1 MNATGSLAR
10 GFSAA
15 AGCALLCV
23 AMISGAGEAPATP
36 RMADGKPDLN
46 GVWDN
51 GGGIDFLRPQTRADG
66 SVCVTGCT
74 PAAPPAAAPG
84 ATAPASA
91 RPAPAAP
98 ATVGTAK
105 PSYKP
110 EFQARVDDLKR
121 RQQKEDPVLRCQP
134 PGLPRIGPPD
144 KIMQTAREMVFLY
157 EDVSG
162 PFFRVVPLRAG
173 VKRADDSESYFGDA
187 TGKWEGDT
195 LVVTTRN
202 FNDLTWLTDDGSF
215 HSSALVVTERLT
227 RRGNEIEW
235 RAVADDPKV
244 LAEPWVLRP
253 RRMVLTDV
261 EMAEPAPCVEQ
272 DLEHM
277 VDDSYHSNPR

>member
-1 MNATGSLAR
+1 MSTR
-10 GFSAA
+10 KFSGAALA
-15 AGCALLCV
+15 AGLLV
-23 AMISGAGEAPATP
+23 STLAGAADAPAMP
-36 RMADGKPDLN
+36 RMPDGKPDLS

-51 GGGIDFLRPQTRADG
+51 GGGIDFLRPQTKADG

-74 PAAPPAAAPG
+74 PAAPAGAPRPAAA
-84 ATAPASA
+84 
-91 RPAPAAP
+91 APAA
-98 ATVGTAK
+98 AQVGTAK

-110 EFQARVDDLKR
+110 EFQARVEDLRK

-144 KIMQTAREMVFLY
+144 KIMQSAREMVFLY

-162 PFFRVVPLRAG
+162 PFFRVVPLREG
-173 VKRADDSESYFGDA
+173 VKRADDSESYLGDA
-187 TGKWEGDT
+187 TGRWEGDT

-202 FNDLTWLTDDGSF
+202 FNDLTWLTDDGAF
-215 HSSALVVTERLT
+215 HTTALVVTERLT

-235 RAVADDPKV
+235 RAVAEDPKV

-253 RRMVLTDV
+253 RRMVHSDV

-272 DLEHM
+272 DLSHM
-277 VDDSYHSNPR
+277 QDDSFHSNPR

>member
-1 MNATGSLAR
+1 MSTRRLSGMALAAGLLCAASLA
-10 GFSAA
+10 GAA
-15 AGCALLCV
+15 D
-23 AMISGAGEAPATP
+23 APAIP
-36 RMADGKPDLN
+36 RMPDGRPDLN

-51 GGGIDFLRPQTRADG
+51 GSGIDFLRPQTKADG
-66 SVCVTGCT
+66 SVCVTGC
-74 PAAPPAAAPG
+74 
-84 ATAPASA
+84 
-91 RPAPAAP
+91 APAAP
-98 ATVGTAK
+98 AGGARPAAAPAAPQVGTAK

-110 EFQARVDDLKR
+110 EFQARVEDLRK

-144 KIMQTAREMVFLY
+144 KIVQTARELVFLY

-162 PFFRVVPLRAG
+162 PFFRVVPLRPD
-173 VKRADDSESYFGDA
+173 VKRADDSESYLGDA
-187 TGKWEGDT
+187 TGRWDGDT

-202 FNDLTWLTDDGSF
+202 FNDLTWLTDDGAF
-215 HSSALVVTERLT
+215 HSTDLVVTERLT

-253 RRMVLTDV
+253 RRMVHTDV

-272 DLEHM
+272 DLQHM
-277 VDDSYHSNPR
+277 QDDSFHSNPR